1 MSGEARML
9 TRVARMYHEEGLPQ
23 REIALRLS
31 LSQSRV
37 SRMLRKAVQAGI
49 VRTVVVAPPEVHAGL
64 EDALRGAYGLRD
76 AIVVDDASPPALGAA
91 TAAYLDATVAAGE
104 RIGIAS
110 WSATLMAAADA
121 MSAPVASTAS
131 EVTQL
136 VGGIGDPA
144 VQFRATGLT
153 ARLAELTGRAGGSAA
168 RAGSAAQRGAA
179 RRAGPRSGRGGRDGR
194 LGRADA
200 GAGRHRR
207 AGAVGAARAERQRD
221 LRLRGRGPARPRGGG
236 RHLLPLLRRGR
247 AGRESELDAR
257 VLGIAPDRLQAIP
270 RRIGVAGG
278 AQKYPAVR
286 AALRGGWINVLI
298 TDAASAQRLA
308 EERP

>member
-1 MSGEARML
+1 MGARML

-23 REIALRLS
+23 REIAERLS

-37 SRMLRKAVQAGI
+37 SRMLRRASDTGI
-49 VRTVVVAPPEVHAGL
+49 VRTVVTPPPEVHADL
-64 EDALRGAYGLRD
+64 EDALREAFGLRD
-76 AIVVDDASPPALGAA
+76 AVVVDDASLPALGAA
-91 TAAYLDATVAAGE
+91 TADYLDATVSAGD

-110 WSATLMAAADA
+110 WSATLMATADA
-121 MSAPVASTAS
+121 MVAPVASTAT

-136 VGGIGDPA
+136 VGGVGDPA

-153 ARLAELTGRAGGSAA
+153 ARLATLTGARAVPLPAPGLLRSATLRDALVDDPAVAGVMSGWDELTLALVGIGGLEPSTLLAQSGNAISADEA
-168 RAGSAAQRGAA
+168 EDLRER
-179 RRAGPRSGRGGRDGR
+179 
-194 LGRADA
+194 
-200 GAGRHRR
+200 
-207 AGAVGAARAERQRD
+207 GAVGDICLRFFDAAGFPVD
-221 LRLRGRGPARPRGGG
+221 S
-236 RHLLPLLRRGR
+236 PL
-247 AGRESELDAR
+247 DTR
-257 VLGIAPDRLQAIP
+257 VLGIAPERLQAIP

-278 AQKYPAVR
+278 ARKYPAVR